1 MTLHPGAWW
10 LWALGLAAVAG
21 RTTNPVLLGLVIAI
35 AGYVAV
41 SCRQNTPWASSY
53 GMFVKFGLIV
63 LGIRVFFHMLL
74 GGITG
79 PTMLFTLPQVELPS
93 WSQGIRLGGP
103 VSLEGLVFALNN
115 GLQLAALLSCVGAA
129 NALANPK
136 RLLRSLPAALYEVSV
151 AVVVAMTVAPQL
163 ASSARSIRR
172 ARALRGDVPRGWR
185 AIRTLLVPVLEDA
198 LARSLAL
205 AAAMD
210 SRGYGR
216 NTGLSRGARGLT
228 GVLVL
233 AGLLGLCVGAY
244 GLLDGSAPAVIG
256 LPMLLLGGGLAV
268 AGLVVGSRRVRRSR
282 YRPDRWRSAEVLVGG
297 SGLVA
302 TAATFVVESLGPELG
317 ARLGV
322 AAMIPSV
329 VPLQAPELPLV
340 PAAAVLVALLPV
352 LLIRGAKATE
362 REEVPT

>member
-1 MTLHPGAWW
+1 MTPHSGAWW
-10 LWALGLAAVAG
+10 LWALSLAAVAS
-21 RTTNPVLLGLVIAI
+21 RTTNPLLLGLVIAV
-35 AGYVAV
+35 AGYVTV
-41 SCRQNTPWASSY
+41 SCRQNTPWAASY
-53 GMFVKFGLIV
+53 GMFVRFGLIV
-63 LGIRVFFHMLL
+63 LGIRVLFHLLL
-74 GGITG
+74 GGVTG
-79 PTMLFTLPQVELPS
+79 PTVLFTLPRVDLPS
-93 WSQGIRLGGP
+93 WAQGIRLGGP

-115 GLQLAALLSCVGAA
+115 GLQLATLLGCVGAA

-163 ASSARSIRR
+163 AASARSIRR

-216 NTGLSRGARGLT
+216 DTGLSPSARRLT
-228 GVLVL
+228 GGLVL

-244 GLLDGSAPAVIG
+244 GLLDGSGPAFIG
-256 LPMLLLGGGLAV
+256 LPMLLLGGGLAL
-268 AGLVVGSRRVRRSR
+268 AGLVLGSRRVRRSR
-282 YRPDRWRSAEVLVGG
+282 YRPDRWRRTEILVAA

-302 TAATFVVESLGPELG
+302 AAATFAVPLLGPGLG
-317 ARLGV
+317 ADAL
-322 AAMIPSV
+322 IPSA
-329 VPLQAPELPLV
+329 VPLTAPTLAPLPT
-340 PAAAVLVALLPV
+340 AGVLAALLPV
-352 LLIRGAKATE
+352 LVVRAE
-362 REEVPT
+362 REVRV